1 MIYRQTG
8 LFVTSYA
15 KDMRMFPI
23 PQDRWGIAFVL
34 FVAYVIIPVFAS
46 EYWIST
52 IFTVVLIYSL
62 AAIGLNLL
70 TGYCGQLS
78 LGQAGF
84 MAVGAYAAFNFAVR
98 LPGLPVV
105 VNFLLGGVCAALVG
119 LLFGLPSLRIKGFY
133 LAVATLAAQF
143 TIEWV
148 IVSFNWF
155 AAGNMMGAID
165 TPRMVI
171 LGWHVESVTDKYLL
185 TLSVVVVLAFAA
197 KNLVRGEIG
206 RSWMAIRDLDVAA
219 EMIGIRL
226 FPQKLLAFMVSAFYA
241 GVAGALLAFC
251 YLGSLEI
258 TSFELLVSFRI
269 LGMIIVGGLGTITGS
284 FLGAAFIILLPILIS
299 NLAAQ
304 FATTQVTQF
313 TANAEVMLFGALIIG
328 FLILEPL
335 GLARLWRSLKDKL
348 RLWPFPY

>member
-1 MIYRQTG
+1 
-8 LFVTSYA
+8 
-15 KDMRMFPI
+15 
-23 PQDRWGIAFVL
+23 
-34 FVAYVIIPVFAS
+34 
-46 EYWIST
+46 
-52 IFTVVLIYSL
+52 
-62 AAIGLNLL
+62 
-70 TGYCGQLS
+70 
-78 LGQAGF
+78 
-84 MAVGAYAAFNFAVR
+84 
-98 LPGLPVV
+98 
-105 VNFLLGGVCAALVG
+105 
-119 LLFGLPSLRIKGFY
+119 
-133 LAVATLAAQF
+133 
-143 TIEWV
+143 
-148 IVSFNWF
+148 
-155 AAGNMMGAID
+155 
-165 TPRMVI
+165 
-171 LGWHVESVTDKYLL
+171 
-185 TLSVVVVLAFAA
+185 
-197 KNLVRGEIG
+197 
-206 RSWMAIRDLDVAA
+206 
-219 EMIGIRL
+219 
-226 FPQKLLAFMVSAFYA
+226 MVSAFYA